1 MGTHG
6 APWTARSTESVAR
19 TGFPAWHP
27 TCFLQLREGGLR
39 LIVVTFRILACPVI
53 LLLLAGDVGLASQ
66 AWAQTTAPP
75 TTSQA
80 PPAAPLPP
88 DLNLGRIRS
97 GLEQPKTP
105 TIFDDGRLRFFAETN
120 EKAPSFESF
129 TVGFN
134 LRSGLVP
141 GAGMTHQEFLN
152 QVTPKNLYSSGG
164 ITALDQL
171 QWGLVNYA
179 AIWTV
184 KRLYKELDE
193 ARTEWRRKQIQ
204 QQIDRELAALRG
216 GK

>member
-1 MGTHG
+1 M
-6 APWTARSTESVAR
+6 
-19 TGFPAWHP
+19 
-27 TCFLQLREGGLR
+27 R
-39 LIVVTFRILACPVI
+39 LIVVTFRILACPVL
-53 LLLLAGDVGLASQ
+53 LLLLAGDAGLASQ
-66 AWAQTTAPP
+66 AWAQTIAPP
-75 TTSQA
+75 TTSQ
-80 PPAAPLPP
+80 PPTTALPS

-97 GLEQPKTP
+97 GLEQPKAP
-105 TIFDDGRLRFFAETN
+105 TIFDDGRLRFFSETN

-134 LRSGLVP
+134 LRTGRVP

-164 ITALDQL
+164 INALDQL

-193 ARTEWRRKQIQ
+193 ARTAWRRNQIQ

>member
-6 APWTARSTESVAR
+6 APWTGRSTEVACSPR
-19 TGFPAWHP
+19 VRPWHP
-27 TCFLQLREGGLR
+27 TCLLQLREGGLR
-39 LIVVTFRILACPVI
+39 LMVVTFRILACPV
-53 LLLLAGDVGLASQ
+53 LLLLAGDAGLASQ

-75 TTSQA
+75 ATSQA
-80 PPAAPLPP
+80 PPATPLPA

-105 TIFDDGRLRFFAETN
+105 TIFDDGRLRFFSETN

-134 LRSGLVP
+134 LRTGLVP

-193 ARTEWRRKQIQ
+193 ARTAWRRNQIQ

>member
-6 APWTARSTESVAR
+6 APWTARSTEVAGLGR
-19 TGFPAWHP
+19 GGRWHP

-39 LIVVTFRILACPVI
+39 LIVVTFRFLACPVI
-53 LLLLAGDVGLASQ
+53 LLLLAGDAGLASQ
-66 AWAQTTAPP
+66 AWAQTTPPP

-80 PPAAPLPP
+80 PPPAALPP

-97 GLEQPKTP
+97 GLEQPKPP
-105 TIFDDGRLRFFAETN
+105 TIFDDGRLRFFSETD
-120 EKAPSFESF
+120 EKGPSFESF

-134 LRSGLVP
+134 LRMGPVP

-164 ITALDQL
+164 INALDQL
-171 QWGLVNYA
+171 QWGAVNYA